1 MSPECSVRS
10 RVDGDGD
17 LSGNKI
23 QTDSE
28 KETLCSFVC
37 SYVVDSISALRCS
50 VVC

>member
-23 QTDSE
+23 QTDFD
-28 KETLCSFVC
+28 KGNFVLVCLFLCC
-37 SYVVDSISALRCS
+37 
-50 VVC
+50 